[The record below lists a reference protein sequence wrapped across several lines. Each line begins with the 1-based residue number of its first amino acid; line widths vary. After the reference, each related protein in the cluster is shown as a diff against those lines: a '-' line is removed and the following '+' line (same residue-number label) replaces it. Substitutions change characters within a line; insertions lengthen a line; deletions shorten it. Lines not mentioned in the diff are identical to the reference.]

1 MANLIDFD
9 ILYKKTTGTGTLV
22 LLLGT
27 LALSL
32 SLLVSYSCYCSRIN
46 QCLWQSPE
54 VDGFHEGAN
63 VCCAAARV
71 GAGLRSI

>member
-1 MANLIDFD
+1 MFLQQIPF
-9 ILYKKTTGTGTLV
+9 KHKTTWTGTPA
-22 LLLGT
+22 LLLST

-32 SLLVSYSCYCSRIN
+32 SLLVSYSLCYSSRIN